1 MTESEFTTKVEQ
13 LVNGEISQ
21 FNIESPNQPTP
32 IQVYRNDDLP
42 DTITLDNLHDWGD
55 EYIYWDFATNF
66 ECNTDERGNLV
77 MQPVTIKR
85 LVHRLLLQIFY
96 KGGDWEEFTITK

>member
-21 FNIESPNQPTP
+21 FIIDSPNQPTP

-55 EYIYWDFATNF
+55 EYIYWDFATDF
-66 ECNTDERGNLV
+66 ELNTDESGALV
-77 MQPVTIKR
+77 MQPVTITR
-85 LVHRLLLQIFY
+85 LVHRLIQQIFHE
-96 KGGDWEEFTITK
+96 GGDWEELTIIK

>member
-1 MTESEFTTKVEQ
+1 MTESEFTIKVEQ

-21 FNIESPNQPTP
+21 FKIESPNQPTP
-32 IQVYRNDDLP
+32 IEVYRNDDLP

-66 ECNTDERGNLV
+66 ECFTDGFGMLV
-77 MQPVTIKR
+77 MRPVTITR
-85 LVHRLLLQIFY
+85 LVYRLIQQIFHE
-96 KGGDWEEFTITK
+96 GGDWEEFTITK

>member
-21 FNIESPNQPTP
+21 FKIESPNQPTP
-32 IQVYRNDDLP
+32 IEVYRNDDLP

-66 ECNTDERGNLV
+66 ECNTDECGKLV
-77 MQPVTIKR
+77 MQPVTITR
-85 LVHRLLLQIFY
+85 LVYRLIQQIFHE
-96 KGGDWEEFTITK
+96 GGDWEEFTIIK